1 MVLGRKALPSI
12 NDKKIEGVA
21 LIEITKV
28 EYKNNSFLR
37 VEAKASTLTEQ
48 QKDIVVTIFD
58 KSFTLSTEG
67 SLGACGLGVD
77 EYEEAIGQLLYV
89 ELAINNKG
97 YQEISKIF
105 LKVEEDILLHDPRI
119 SKQKNISLEEL
130 F

>member
-48 QKDIVVTIFD
+48 QHI
-58 KSFTLSTEG
+58 
-67 SLGACGLGVD
+67 
-77 EYEEAIGQLLYV
+77 
-89 ELAINNKG
+89 
-97 YQEISKIF
+97 
-105 LKVEEDILLHDPRI
+105 
-119 SKQKNISLEEL
+119 
-130 F
+130 

>member
-37 VEAKASTLTEQ
+37 VEAKASTLIEQ
-48 QKDIVVTIFD
+48 QKDIVVNIFD
-58 KSFTLSTEG
+58 KSFTLSKEG
-67 SLGACGLGVD
+67 FLRICGLGVD
-77 EYEEAIGQLLYV
+77 EYEDAIGQLLYV
-89 ELAINNKG
+89 ELAINNKE

>member
-12 NDKKIEGVA
+12 NDKKIEGIA

-48 QKDIVVTIFD
+48 QKDIVVNIFD

-67 SLGACGLGVD
+67 FLGACGLGVD